1 MDEKYLQPSECNIFR
16 QEWSATM
23 PLLKI
28 QPELTMKN
36 VEGKVAFITGG
47 ASGAGF
53 GMAQVFSQNGM
64 KVVIADIRQDSLD
77 RAMSYFGRNPNIHAV
92 QLDVTSREA
101 FARAADETE
110 RVFGKI
116 HILCNNAGV
125 NLFVP
130 IEESSYNDFDWIMG
144 VNFGGVVNGIVTFTP
159 RIRKHGEGGH
169 IVNTAS
175 MAAYLPAP
183 IAGIYTASKFAV
195 RGLSEALRLSLFPYN
210 IGVSVFCPG
219 LINSTIYES
228 EKVRPQALSSPENAS
243 KNQLFMDKLPEVH
256 KFGMTPEEVGK
267 KVLEGIRRNDLYIFS
282 HPEFKEELK
291 EIFDE
296 TLDALPVEDAPA
308 VRVEFEQ
315 GRRNGLKNLKAEANK
330 IG

>member
-1 MDEKYLQPSECNIFR
+1 
-16 QEWSATM
+16 
-23 PLLKI
+23 
-28 QPELTMKN
+28 
-36 VEGKVAFITGG
+36 V
-47 ASGAGF
+47 
-53 GMAQVFSQNGM
+53 
-64 KVVIADIRQDSLD
+64 
-77 RAMSYFGRNPNIHAV
+77 HAV
-92 QLDVTSREA
+92 RLDVTDREA
-101 FARAADETE
+101 FARAANEAE
-110 RVFGKI
+110 KVFGNI

-130 IEESSYNDFDWIMG
+130 IEECTYNDLDWIMG
-144 VNFGGVVNGIVTFTP
+144 VNFGGVVNGIVTFVP

-195 RGLSEALRLSLFPYN
+195 RGLSEALRLSLFQYN

-219 LINSTIYES
+219 LINSSIYES
-228 EKVRPQALSSPENAS
+228 EKIRPQVLASPEIAA
-243 KNQLFMDKLPEVH
+243 KNQLFMDVLPEVH
-256 KFGMTPEEVGK
+256 KFGMTPEEVGE
-267 KVLEGIRRNDLYIFS
+267 KVLAGIRKNDLYIFS

-296 TLDALPVEDAPA
+296 VLNALPEEDAPVKRA
-308 VRVEFEQ
+308 EFERT
-315 GRRNGLKNLKAEANK
+315 RRENLKNLKTAANK